1 MSREILLLV
10 DALAREKNVDKEI
23 VFGAL
28 ELALASATKKRFQED
43 IDVRAS
49 VDRATGDFSFFRR
62 WEVVKDEDIEV
73 PSRQYKLH
81 EALEENPD
89 SQIGDYIE
97 EPLGALEIGRIGA
110 QTAKQV
116 ILQKIRDAEREQI
129 LNDFL
134 MRKEHLVTGVIKRME
149 RGNGIIESGRLEAM
163 LPRDQMIPKENL
175 RVGDRVRAY
184 LWKIDR
190 VSRGPQLILSRT
202 APEFLVKLFELEVPE
217 LEDGLIE
224 IKAAAR
230 DPGLRAKI
238 AVKSNDQRIDPI
250 GTCVGMRGSRVQAV
264 TSELAGERVDI
275 ILWNPDPAQF
285 VINAL
290 APAEVSSIV
299 VDEEKHSM
307 DIVVDEE
314 NLAQA
319 IGRSGQNVRLASD
332 LAGWELN
339 IMTLEESQKKTE
351 EETSRTRSVFMEKLD
366 VDDEV
371 ADILVQEGFSTLEE
385 VAYVPLSEMLE
396 IEAFD
401 EATVNELRSRA
412 RNALLTQAIASEEK
426 VEHDIE
432 DLMKVEGMDNETARL
447 LASKGVGT
455 QEELADYAADDLVE
469 LAGLDDERAKELIMA
484 ARAPWF
490 AETNV

>member
-1 MSREILLLV
+1 MGREILLLV

-28 ELALASATKKRFQED
+28 ELALASAAKKKFTED
-43 IDVRAS
+43 VEVRAS
-49 VDRATGDFSFFRR
+49 VDRATGEFTFFRR
-62 WEVVKDEDIEV
+62 WEVVKNEEIEV

-81 EALEENPD
+81 EAQEEDPE
-89 SQIGDYIE
+89 SQVGEFIE
-97 EPLGALEIGRIGA
+97 EPLEGMEVGRIGA

-116 ILQKIRDAEREQI
+116 IVQKIRDAEREQI

-134 MRKEHLVTGVIKRME
+134 ARKEHLVTGVIKRME
-149 RGNGIIESGRLEAM
+149 RGNAIVESGRLEAM

-175 RVGDRVRAY
+175 RLGDRVRAY
-184 LWKIDR
+184 VWKVDR
-190 VSRGPQLILSRT
+190 LARGPHLMLSRT
-202 APEFLVKLFELEVPE
+202 APEFIARLFELEVPE
-217 LEDGLIE
+217 IEEGLLE
-224 IKAAAR
+224 IKGAAR
-230 DPGLRAKI
+230 DPGSRAKI
-238 AVKSNDQRIDPI
+238 AVHSKDARIDPI

-264 TSELAGERVDI
+264 TAELAQERVDI
-275 ILWNPDPAQF
+275 VLWNSDPAQF
-285 VINAL
+285 AINAL
-290 APAEVSSIV
+290 APAEVTSIV

-319 IGRSGQNVRLASD
+319 IGRNGQNVRLAAE
-332 LAGWELN
+332 LTGWELN
-339 IMTLEESQKKTE
+339 LMTETDAQKKSE
-351 EETSRTRSVFMEKLD
+351 EETSKTRAEFMEKLD
-366 VDDEV
+366 VDEEV
-371 ADILVQEGFSTLEE
+371 ADILVQEGFATLEE
-385 VAYVPLSEMLE
+385 VAYVPLTEMLE

-432 DLMKVEGMDNETARL
+432 DLMKVEGMDHDTARL
-447 LASKGVGT
+447 LASKGIAT
-455 QEELADYAADDLVE
+455 QEDLADFATDDLIE
-469 LAGLDDERAKELIMA
+469 LTAIDSERAKTLIMA

-490 AETNV
+490 AETNA